1 MIAERVVLDIKTS
14 EGKRVT
20 EVSADTRGEACFFI
34 AVILIRVLKY

>member
-1 MIAERVVLDIKTS
+1 MIAERVVLDITTS

-20 EVSADTRGEACFFI
+20 EVRADTREEACFFI